1 MMKNPGHPG
10 AILRELV
17 VAELN
22 LTVKEI
28 ARRLSVSRAAL
39 SRVLNEKAGISADLA
54 IRLEKAGISSAAF
67 WMNLQSNWELAQALK
82 RERPPIE
89 PLTAV

>member
-10 AILRELV
+10 AILRTLV

-67 WMNLQSNWELAQALK
+67 WMNLQSNWQLAQALE
-82 RERPPIE
+82 REQPPIE
-89 PLTAV
+89 PLTAA